1 MEKLRRSVGKLFF
14 AGKPYRAMVQKIYRE
29 MLGVMAKSFLIILAI
44 RVLGYQKIGNFLTEL
59 LIQLKDCSWSEAQSL
74 YFTYIRSNIEYLMF
88 YAFLFFFIIFMRMLI
103 LRFTRYFDEIIA
115 GVDQLVSGDRPII
128 LSPELDF
135 MQVRLTE
142 VRRQL
147 QAAAAAEREA
157 EKKKNDFLLYLAH
170 DIRTPLTSVIGYLSL
185 LEKFSGLD
193 AVTAKKYLTI
203 AKDKA
208 LKLQRLIEEFF
219 DVTRLTFQ
227 QVKLNLQPVD
237 VGCMLVQLSDEACP
251 MANAAGMTIRLSVQ
265 SEPIMVNADP
275 DKLARALQNLLRNA
289 VSYGQKGDILISV
302 HQGEKQCALSF
313 SNRGQVPEEE
323 LERFFERFYRGDP
336 SRGSA
341 PNGNNT
347 GGAGLGL
354 VIARDI
360 IRLHGGSLSAS
371 CQDGQ
376 ITFRV
381 LLPIFG
387 ERQPEKQ
394 SE

>member
-1 MEKLRRSVGKLFF
+1 M
-14 AGKPYRAMVQKIYRE
+14 
-29 MLGVMAKSFLIILAI
+29 
-44 RVLGYQKIGNFLTEL
+44 
-59 LIQLKDCSWSEAQSL
+59 
-74 YFTYIRSNIEYLMF
+74 
-88 YAFLFFFIIFMRMLI
+88 
-103 LRFTRYFDEIIA
+103 
-115 GVDQLVSGDRPII
+115 
-128 LSPELDF
+128 
-135 MQVRLTE
+135 
-142 VRRQL
+142 
-147 QAAAAAEREA
+147 
-157 EKKKNDFLLYLAH
+157 
-170 DIRTPLTSVIGYLSL
+170 
-185 LEKFSGLD
+185 
-193 AVTAKKYLTI
+193 
-203 AKDKA
+203 
-208 LKLQRLIEEFF
+208 
-219 DVTRLTFQ
+219 TRLTFQ

-237 VGCMLVQLSDEACP
+237 VGCMLVQLSDEAYP

-289 VSYGQKGDILISV
+289 VSYGQKGDILISA

-387 ERQPEKQ
+387 ERQHEKQ

>member
-1 MEKLRRSVGKLFF
+1 MEKLRQSIGRLFF

-44 RVLGYQKIGNFLTEL
+44 RVLGYQKIGNFLAEL
-59 LIQLKDCSWSEAQSL
+59 IVWIKGCSWAEAQSI

-88 YAFLFFFIIFMRMLI
+88 YAFLVFFIIFMRMLI

-115 GVDQLVSGDRPII
+115 GVDQLVKGDQPII

-135 MQVRLTE
+135 MEVRLKE

-185 LEKFSGLD
+185 LKQFPEQD
-193 AVTAKKYLTI
+193 VAIENKYLNI
-203 AKDKA
+203 VLDKA
-208 LKLQRLIEEFF
+208 LQLQKLIEEFF

-227 QVKLNLQPVD
+227 QVALELKPVD
-237 VGCMLVQLSDEACP
+237 IGCMLMQLADEAYP
-251 MANAAGMTIRLSVQ
+251 LANSAGMTVQLSVQ
-265 SEPIMVNADP
+265 SDPIMVKADP

-289 VSYGQKGDILISV
+289 VSYGGKGEILISA
-302 HQGEKQCALSF
+302 HCGDNECILSF
-313 SNRGQVPEEE
+313 SNRGQVPQQE
-323 LERFFERFYRGDP
+323 LDRFFERFYRGDP

-341 PNGNNT
+341 PNGNST

-371 CQDGQ
+371 CQDGW
-376 ITFRV
+376 ITFKV
-381 LLPIFG
+381 LLPVLREEQI
-387 ERQPEKQ
+387 EKQ